1 MPETFE
7 KQDEKKPDGANL
19 EKDRASAGPPD
30 WALARPE
37 LIQRLESRPGR
48 LRLALTGGAAS
59 GKSRVAA
66 LLTTLGAREVD
77 LDLLSRRVSAPGTAG
92 FRAMAEILGPE
103 YISPEGALNRAEIG
117 RLAFADQEIRRRLED
132 ALHPLIWE
140 ALDGEMAALDHEA
153 AVAVG
158 VPLLFEKGLHTLF
171 RPIVMVF
178 AGPAAQ
184 ISRLQARRPSLSR
197 AEAEQ
202 IVEAQWPAAPKIK
215 GSHFVVNN
223 DGEWKA
229 TERQVRTLW
238 PRLLAG
244 EHLLYATQ

>member
-1 MPETFE
+1 MSDEQKHDCPDQADLKEG
-7 KQDEKKPDGANL
+7 QDQAPT
-19 EKDRASAGPPD
+19 GPPG

-77 LDLLSRRVSAPGTAG
+77 LDNLCRQVSAPGTAG
-92 FRAMAEILGPE
+92 FQAMAEILGPE
-103 YISPEGALNRAEIG
+103 YIAGALNRAEIG
-117 RLAFADQEIRRRLED
+117 RIVFADHEIRRRLED

-140 ALDGEMAALDHEA
+140 ALDREMAALGDEA
-153 AVAVG
+153 AVAVS
-158 VPLLFEKGLHTLF
+158 VPLLFETGLHTLF
-171 RPIVMVF
+171 SPIIMVF

-184 ISRLQARRPSLSR
+184 IFRLLTRRPGLSQ

-215 GSHFVVNN
+215 GSHFVINN
-223 DGEWKA
+223 DGEWEA
-229 TERQVRTLW
+229 TERQVRALW

-244 EHLLYATQ
+244 A